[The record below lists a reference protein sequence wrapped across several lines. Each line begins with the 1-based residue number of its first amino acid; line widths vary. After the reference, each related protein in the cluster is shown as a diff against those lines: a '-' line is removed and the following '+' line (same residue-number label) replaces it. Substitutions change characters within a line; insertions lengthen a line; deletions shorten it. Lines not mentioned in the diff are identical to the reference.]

1 MYHNFQGNQT
11 YYEICGEG
19 NPILFLHGWGG
30 EISSFLP
37 TIDYFKN
44 TNKCIAIDL
53 LGFGKSDK
61 IKRSFNVSDYADC
74 VLEILE
80 KEGINSLSI
89 IAHSFGCRVAFKIM
103 SKNSGLVKS
112 AVLVAPAG
120 LKDRS
125 IKTFFKIRLFK
136 LQKFLHKKK
145 IIKSDLFYKKSGS
158 ADYKALSPVMQRTF
172 IKVVN
177 EDLKKDVKRI
187 KSPVLLIAGRGD
199 EAVAVSKVK
208 KIKKLVKT
216 ADYACLLGGH
226 FCYLKENQRFNLL
239 SERFICAFSND

>member
-89 IAHSFGCRVAFKIM
+89 IAHSFGCRVA
-103 SKNSGLVKS
+103 
-112 AVLVAPAG
+112 A
-120 LKDRS
+120 
-125 IKTFFKIRLFK
+125 
-136 LQKFLHKKK
+136 
-145 IIKSDLFYKKSGS
+145 
-158 ADYKALSPVMQRTF
+158 
-172 IKVVN
+172 
-177 EDLKKDVKRI
+177 
-187 KSPVLLIAGRGD
+187 
-199 EAVAVSKVK
+199 
-208 KIKKLVKT
+208 
-216 ADYACLLGGH
+216 
-226 FCYLKENQRFNLL
+226 
-239 SERFICAFSND
+239 